1 MRKLVY
7 NIWNNDEIALTVTTL
22 KDKREA
28 ESYGLK
34 VTEDFE
40 EVKDFQPWKKKTE
53 FNFKKGKYHKFV
65 K

>member
-7 NIWNNDEIALTVTTL
+7 RVWNNDEIALTVTTL
-22 KDKREA
+22 KEKREA
-28 ESYGLK
+28 ESFGFK

-40 EVKDFQPWKKKTE
+40 EVKDFQPWRKRPVY
-53 FNFKKGKYHKFV
+53 NFKYQYKEKFA

>member
-7 NIWNNDEIALTVTTL
+7 RVWNNDEIVLTVTTL

-40 EVKDFQPWKKKTE
+40 EVKDFQPWKKKKE
-53 FNFKKGKYHKFV
+53 YNFKYPYRDKFV